1 MSPYGPPLGAIEEV
15 RQLNRLFLGFLRE
28 QPEIATEHF
37 GLSRAASDLLRGSTA
52 DQIDCAAD
60 FPRALFR
67 LHLPSAEPAAV
78 MDPLGLTRES
88 GRRILQ
94 VTLLHS
100 AWSLCRSS
108 GYSARL
114 LLRLSDDEVRCLRQ
128 SDVNGILLMSHG
140 DDVVRAA
147 FDEFDWIWPKL
158 LTESRPEQRRRLL
171 LIGMQ
176 PDFSPL
182 PSAGLA

>member
-1 MSPYGPPLGAIEEV
+1 MSPAGPPLGAIEEV

-28 QPEIATEHF
+28 RPEVATRHF
-37 GLSRAASDLLRGSTA
+37 GLSESASAMLARADY

-67 LHLPSAEPAAV
+67 LHLPGDAPAAV
-78 MDPLGLTRES
+78 PDPLGLTRES
-88 GRRILQ
+88 GRRVLQ

-114 LLRLSDDEVRCLRQ
+114 LLRMTNDEVRRLKDA
-128 SDVNGILLMSHG
+128 DVNTILMLSLA
-140 DDVVRAA
+140 DDVVQAA
-147 FDEFDWIWPKL
+147 FDELDWIWPRL
-158 LTESRPEQRRRLL
+158 LTESRPEHRRRLL
-171 LIGMQ
+171 LIGLQ
-176 PDFSPL
+176 PDFSL
-182 PSAGLA
+182 QLSSALA